1 MKKVFG
7 IFLLFI
13 GLIITNIGFGV
24 MVNTETERNN
34 QFNQAVNEFA
44 NDVEMQNSFTRDY
57 EKDIAVAFAFIV
69 VGLLLF
75 IIGIVLT
82 ATKTKKQR
90 EIEMELKVLKSL
102 SNPS

>member
-1 MKKVFG
+1 MKKGFG

-13 GLIITNIGFGV
+13 GLIITNVGV
-24 MVNTETERNN
+24 AGIVETERTREYN
-34 QFNQAVNEFA
+34 QNIKIYGDANEIHFSLVKEYEQGLVAAV
-44 NDVEMQNSFTRDY
+44 
-57 EKDIAVAFAFIV
+57 AFIV

-90 EIEMELKVLKSL
+90 EIEMELKVLKSM
-102 SNPS
+102 NG